1 MLAWEKVQMNERQL
15 LLDELRAVIS
25 KVSSRIATGRFLKE
39 SEGHLLEEA
48 LTNLQYA
55 ETYLSS
61 YLQVDKYYG
70 K

>member
-1 MLAWEKVQMNERQL
+1 MNERQL

-25 KVSSRIATGRFLKE
+25 KVSSRIVTGRFLKE
-39 SEGHLLEEA
+39 SEKHMLEES

-55 ETYLSS
+55 ETHLSS

>member
-1 MLAWEKVQMNERQL
+1 
-15 LLDELRAVIS
+15 
-25 KVSSRIATGRFLKE
+25 
-39 SEGHLLEEA
+39 LEEA